1 MWLYTNLVMPILGLA
16 SKMFGLGM
24 LAYFVLASAK

>member
-1 MWLYTNLVMPILGLA
+1 MWLFSSIVMPLLGMA

-24 LAYFVLASAK
+24 LAYFVLASTK

>member
-1 MWLYTNLVMPILGLA
+1 MWLFSSVVLPILGIA

>member
-1 MWLYTNLVMPILGLA
+1 MWLYTSVIMPVLGLA
-16 SKMFGLGM
+16 SKLFGLGM

>member
-1 MWLYTNLVMPILGLA
+1 MWLYTNLIMPILGLA

-24 LAYFVLASAK
+24 LAYFVIASAK